1 MNIAVIGLS
10 HKTAP
15 VDIRE
20 KLSVPDPQMEAAIQ
34 NLCDRPHIQEATILS
49 TCNRLEIY
57 IVTPT
62 ADRGVQEAIQFLAEF
77 GKLSL
82 TDLKQHLFILLH
94 EDAVTHLMRVA
105 GGLDSLVLGEGQ
117 ILAQVKQT
125 HKIGQQYQ
133 GMGPILNRLFKQA
146 LTAGKRVRTETSIGT
161 GAVSISSAAVELA
174 HMKVKDFSQHRI
186 AILGAGKMS
195 RLLVQH
201 LISKGAK
208 DVTILNRSAKR
219 AEDLKVMF
227 TAIELQIHPIEDMM
241 AKISTSTIVFTST
254 SATEPLLNAAKLEAV
269 LDPAQELMLFDIS
282 VPRNVDSDANTLANV
297 RAFNVDDLKAVVAQ
311 NQESRR
317 KMAQE
322 AEGIL
327 AEEVENFNSW
337 WRFLDTVPTISCLR
351 DKMET
356 IRLQELEKALSR
368 LGSEFGE
375 RHQEAIEA
383 LTKGIVNKILHDPM
397 IQLRAQQDIDAR
409 KKAVQTLQVL
419 FNLDSDS
426 LGANSNI

>member
-20 KLSVPDPQMEAAIQ
+20 KLSVPDTQMESAIQ
-34 NLCDRPHIQEATILS
+34 TLCNYPHIKEATILS

-62 ADRGVQEAIQFLAEF
+62 ADRGVQDAIQFLAEF
-77 GKLSL
+77 SKIPLK
-82 TDLKQHLFILLH
+82 DLRQHLFILLH
-94 EDAVTHLMRVA
+94 KDAVMHLMRVA

-133 GMGPILNRLFKQA
+133 GMGPILNRLFRQA
-146 LTAGKRVRTETSIGT
+146 MTAGKRVRTETSIGT

-174 HMKVKDFSQHRI
+174 HMKVGNFATHRI

-201 LISKGAK
+201 LISKGAT
-208 DVTILNRSAKR
+208 DITILNRSTKR
-219 AEDLKVMF
+219 AEELKVMF
-227 TAIELQIHPIEDMM
+227 TAIDLQLQPIGDMM
-241 AKISTSTIVFTST
+241 AAISTSTIVFTST

-269 LDPAQELMLFDIS
+269 LDPHHSLMIFDIS
-282 VPRNVDSDANTLANV
+282 VPRNVHSDVNDLANIQS
-297 RAFNVDDLKAVVAQ
+297 FNVDDLKAVVAQ
-311 NQESRR
+311 NQERR
-317 KMAQE
+317 QQMAQE

-327 AEEVENFNSW
+327 DEEVENFTSW
-337 WRFLDTVPTISCLR
+337 WQLLETVPTINCLR

-368 LGSEFGE
+368 LGAEFGE

-383 LTKGIVNKILHDPM
+383 LTKGIVNKILQDPM
-397 IQLRAQQDIDAR
+397 VQLRAQEDSDTRR
-409 KKAVQTLQVL
+409 KAMHTLQVL
-419 FNLDSDS
+419 FNLDSEQ
-426 LGANSNI
+426 LGANTN

>member
-20 KLSVPDPQMEAAIQ
+20 KLSVPDTQMEAAIH
-34 NLCDRPHIQEATILS
+34 NLCDRTHIQEATILS

-57 IVTPT
+57 IVSPT
-62 ADRGVQEAIQFLAEF
+62 TDRGVQDAIQFLAEF
-77 GKLSL
+77 SKIPLA
-82 TDLKQHLFILLH
+82 DLKQHLFILLH
-94 EDAVTHLMRVA
+94 EDAVMHLMRVA

-117 ILAQVKQT
+117 ILAQVKQA
-125 HKIGQQYQ
+125 HKVGQQYQ
-133 GMGPILNRLFKQA
+133 GMGSILNRLFKQA

-174 HMKVKDFSQHRI
+174 HMKVCSFTNHRI
-186 AILGAGKMS
+186 VILGAGKMS

-201 LISKGAK
+201 LIAKGAT

-219 AEDLKVMF
+219 AEDLKQMF
-227 TAIELQIHPIEDMM
+227 TAIDLQLRPIEDMM
-241 AKISTSTIVFTST
+241 AAICGATIVFTST
-254 SATEPLLNAAKLEAV
+254 SATEPLLNAAKLAAV
-269 LDPAQELMLFDIS
+269 LDPHHSVMIFDIS
-282 VPRNVDSDANTLANV
+282 VPRNVDSDVNTLANIQ
-297 RAFNVDDLKAVVAQ
+297 AFNVDDLKAVVAQ

-317 KMAQE
+317 KMAME

-356 IRLQELEKALSR
+356 IRAQELEKALSR
-368 LGSEFGE
+368 LGAEFAE
-375 RHQEAIEA
+375 RHQDVIEA
-383 LTKGIVNKILHDPM
+383 LTKGIVNKIMHDPM
-397 IQLRAQQDIDAR
+397 IQLRAQEDIDTR
-409 KKAVQTLQVL
+409 KRAVQTLQVL
-419 FNLDSDS
+419 FNLDSDR
-426 LGANSNI
+426 LGTNPNV